1 MSNLKFLHAYLFDTY
16 SKSHMGGSGEK
27 FNWDLIPKNFAFK
40 FFFSRWFE

>member
-27 FNWDLIPKNFAFK
+27 FNWDLIPKILLLNFF
-40 FFFSRWFE
+40 